1 MAEIIKFPG
10 KENKKLKEQ
19 EMMIAVTTNTVE
31 AVVQLPHWD
40 NVQLQ
45 QQELEVLADFGETMS
60 FSRGVAPKLISL
72 LANQLLKTKL
82 EEDFI
87 WE

>member
-1 MAEIIKFPG
+1 
-10 KENKKLKEQ
+10 
-19 EMMIAVTTNTVE
+19 
-31 AVVQLPHWD
+31 
-40 NVQLQ
+40 
-45 QQELEVLADFGETMS
+45 MS